1 MFLYIALNTFM
12 KSGFL
17 IPYDNDNIKLIILIL
32 QTIVR
37 GVMLAIL
44 KF

>member
-1 MFLYIALNTFM
+1 MFLFIALNKFM

-17 IPYDNDNIKLIILIL
+17 ITSDNDNIKLIILIL
-32 QTIVR
+32 QTTVR
-37 GVMLAIL
+37 SVMLAIL